1 MNEMKLL
8 KIAKGQLESSIKMIE
23 DGRYCI
29 DISKQLLATQ
39 ALIKKANLQILD
51 NHIRHCVK
59 DAILEGNS
67 EEKIAEVMEIVSK
80 YTK

>member
-8 KIAKGQLESSIKMIE
+8 KIAKGQLESSMKMIE